1 MIFLFFWQGSNVDF
15 LCDHKFDFNKVRDQI
30 PPHPLQMPSSAFAFQ
45 LFYEGI
51 HYLNSQ
57 QETQLRGKDGLELS
71 EE

>member
-1 MIFLFFWQGSNVDF
+1 MMCLLYWQGSNVDF
-15 LCDHKFDFNKVRDQI
+15 LCEHKFDFNKVRDQM
-30 PPHPLQMPSSAFAFQ
+30 PRHPLQMLSSVSICQ

-57 QETQLRGKDGLELS
+57 QETQLRGKDGQELS